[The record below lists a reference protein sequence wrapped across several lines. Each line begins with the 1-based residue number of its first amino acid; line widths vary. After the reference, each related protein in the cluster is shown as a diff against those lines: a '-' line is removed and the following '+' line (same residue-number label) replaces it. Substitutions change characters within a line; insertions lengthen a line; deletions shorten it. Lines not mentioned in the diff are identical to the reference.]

1 MTTDNDGL
9 EQESAVCAG
18 EPRPP
23 SRRAFLAT
31 AAAGVGA
38 LAAGGVGACAPDRQG
53 QGRVAGASSTG
64 TPDAGGG
71 IVVARGPIA
80 VEAGVGALRRGG
92 NAIDAAVAT
101 AFAQFITTPFSAG
114 VGGFGCM
121 VVYDARARRAV
132 SIDFHGRAGA
142 KATPDIYRS
151 ALEGRIYGHAD
162 RWKVR
167 GDINQVGYRS
177 VVTPGTV
184 AGLWEAWTRFGTRP
198 WAELVEPAIRLA
210 YDGFDIPRALASGFT
225 TRTTSSSG
233 VVPFFTKVRTTPASA
248 RIFLNDGVPWR
259 AGERLVQRDYA
270 RTLELIAEGG
280 ADAFYRGELA
290 ERIAADF
297 ERNGGLITLA
307 DLAEYAPD
315 VYEPVRGSYRSH
327 EVLSNALPGSGAQ
340 VIEILNLLEGY
351 DLPAL
356 RHGTADH
363 VELLGRAQILSFI
376 DRRQY
381 HGDPKFIDDP
391 TDILVSKDRAA
402 ELRAYIDRREL
413 PPDVVEEPPE
423 GPDTTHLSTADREGN
438 CVALTHTLGSAS
450 GVVTEGLGF
459 TWNNCMFQFNPVAGR
474 PNSIAPG
481 KARITGISPAIVLR
495 DGQPVLVTGAAGGT
509 RILGAVQHTISN
521 TVDFGMSALEAVSVP
536 RWHWE
541 DRLLELE
548 PQLYHHLREDLE
560 GRGLEVANDAFV
572 AQLHAVGIDPDT
584 GRLTGGPDPR
594 GWGGGSAIV

>member
-1 MTTDNDGL
+1 MKTDGTDL
-9 EQESAVCAG
+9 RPADARSAG
-18 EPRPP
+18 RQPDP

-38 LAAGGVGACAPDRQG
+38 VATGSLGACGPGGEEA
-53 QGRVAGASSTG
+53 AASAASTRASG
-64 TPDAGGG
+64 AGGG

-92 NAIDAAVAT
+92 NAIDAAIAT

-121 VVYDARARRAV
+121 VVYDARGRRAV
-132 SIDFHGRAGA
+132 SIDFHGRAGS

-167 GDINQVGYRS
+167 GDINQIGYRS
-177 VVTPGTV
+177 VVTPGTI
-184 AGLWEAWTRFGTRP
+184 AGLWEAWSRFGTRP

-210 YDGFDIPRALASGFT
+210 YDGFEIPRSLAGGFT
-225 TRTTSSSG
+225 TRTESSSG
-233 VVPFFTKVRTTPASA
+233 VVPFFTKVRTTDASA
-248 RIFLNDGVPWR
+248 RIFLNNGVPWR
-259 AGERLVQRDYA
+259 AGELLVQRDYA

-280 ADAFYRGELA
+280 ADVVYRGEIA

-297 ERNGGLITLA
+297 EKNGGLVTLA
-307 DLAEYAPD
+307 DLEAYTAD
-315 VYEPVRGSYRSH
+315 VYDPVRGTYRGH

-351 DLPAL
+351 DLPSL
-356 RHGTADH
+356 EHGKADH

-376 DRRQY
+376 DRRRY
-381 HGDPKFIDDP
+381 HGDPRFMDDP

-402 ELRAYIDRREL
+402 ELRAFIDRREL
-413 PPDVVEEPPE
+413 PPDIVEEPPE

-495 DGQPVLVTGAAGGT
+495 DGQPILVTGAAGGT

-521 TVDFGMSALEAVSVP
+521 TVDFDMSALEAVSAP

-541 DRLLELE
+541 DQLLELE
-548 PQLYHHLREDLE
+548 PQLYHHLKEELE
-560 GRGLEVANDAFV
+560 GRGLDVANDAFV

-584 GRLTGGPDPR
+584 GRLSGGPDPR
-594 GWGGGSAIV
+594 GWGGGSATA

>member
-1 MTTDNDGL
+1 MNTDGPETGSMGTSNPGR
-9 EQESAVCAG
+9 
-18 EPRPP
+18 RPAQ
-23 SRRAFLAT
+23 SRRAFIAT

-38 LAAGGVGACAPDRQG
+38 VASGSLAACGPGGEETA
-53 QGRVAGASSTG
+53 AGASDAEDT
-64 TPDAGGG
+64 DAGGG

-80 VEAGVGALRRGG
+80 VEAGVGALRGGG

-121 VVYDARARRAV
+121 VVYDARTRRAV
-132 SIDFHGRAGA
+132 SIDFHGRAGS

-167 GDINQVGYRS
+167 GDINQIGYRS
-177 VVTPGTV
+177 VVTPGTI
-184 AGLWEAWTRFGTRP
+184 AGLWEAWNRFGTRP

-210 YDGFDIPRALASGFT
+210 YDGFEIPRALAGGFT
-225 TRTTSSSG
+225 TRTESSSG
-233 VVPFFTKVRTTPASA
+233 VVPFFTKVQTTEASA
-248 RIFLNDGVPWR
+248 RIFLNNGVPWR
-259 AGERLVQRDYA
+259 AGELLVQRDYA
-270 RTLELIAEGG
+270 RTLELIAAGG
-280 ADAFYRGELA
+280 ADVVYRGEIA
-290 ERIAADF
+290 ERMAADF
-297 ERNGGLITLA
+297 ERNGGLVTLE
-307 DLAEYAPD
+307 DLEAYAAD
-315 VYEPVRGSYRSH
+315 VYDPVRGTYRGH

-351 DLPAL
+351 DLPSL
-356 RHGTADH
+356 EHGTADH

-376 DRRQY
+376 DRRRY
-381 HGDPKFIDDP
+381 HGDPRFIDDP

-402 ELRAYIDRREL
+402 ELRAFIDRREL

-495 DGQPVLVTGAAGGT
+495 DGQPILVTGAAGGT

-521 TVDFGMSALEAVSVP
+521 TVDFEMSALEAVSVP

-541 DRLLELE
+541 DQLLEME
-548 PQLYHHLREDLE
+548 PQLYHHLKEELE
-560 GRGLEVANDAFV
+560 GRGLDVANDAFV

-584 GRLTGGPDPR
+584 GRLTGGADPR
-594 GWGGGSAIV
+594 GWGGGSATG

>member
-1 MTTDNDGL
+1 MKTDGTDL
-9 EQESAVCAG
+9 RPADARSAG
-18 EPRPP
+18 RQPDP

-38 LAAGGVGACAPDRQG
+38 VATGSLGACGPGEEAA
-53 QGRVAGASSTG
+53 VLASSTRAPG
-64 TPDAGGG
+64 AGGG

-101 AFAQFITTPFSAG
+101 AFAQFVTTPFSAG

-121 VVYDARARRAV
+121 VVYDARGRRAV
-132 SIDFHGRAGA
+132 SIDFHGRAGS

-167 GDINQVGYRS
+167 GDINQIGYRS
-177 VVTPGTV
+177 VVTPGTI
-184 AGLWEAWTRFGTRP
+184 AGLWEAWSRFGTRP

-210 YDGFDIPRALASGFT
+210 YDGFDIPRSLAGGFT
-225 TRTTSSSG
+225 TRTESSSG
-233 VVPFFTKVRTTPASA
+233 VVPFFTKVQTSEPSA
-248 RIFLNDGVPWR
+248 RIFLNNGVPWR

-280 ADAFYRGELA
+280 ADVVYRGEIA

-297 ERNGGLITLA
+297 EKNGGLVTLA
-307 DLAEYAPD
+307 DLEAYTAD
-315 VYEPVRGSYRSH
+315 VCDPVRGTYRGH

-351 DLPAL
+351 DLPSL
-356 RHGTADH
+356 EHGRADH

-376 DRRQY
+376 DRRRY
-381 HGDPKFIDDP
+381 HGDPGFIDDP

-402 ELRAYIDRREL
+402 ELRGFIDRRDL

-495 DGQPVLVTGAAGGT
+495 DGQPILVTGAAGGT

-521 TVDFGMSALEAVSVP
+521 TVDFDMSALEAVSAP

-541 DRLLELE
+541 DQLLELE
-548 PQLYHHLREDLE
+548 PQLYHHLKEELE
-560 GRGLEVANDAFV
+560 GRGLDVANDAFV

-584 GRLTGGPDPR
+584 GRLSGGPDPR
-594 GWGGGSAIV
+594 GWGGGSATA

>member
-1 MTTDNDGL
+1 MKTDGTDL
-9 EQESAVCAG
+9 RPADARSAG
-18 EPRPP
+18 RQPDP

-38 LAAGGVGACAPDRQG
+38 VATGSLGACGPGEEAA
-53 QGRVAGASSTG
+53 VLASSTRAPG
-64 TPDAGGG
+64 AGGG

-121 VVYDARARRAV
+121 VVYDARGRRAV
-132 SIDFHGRAGA
+132 SIDFHGRAGG

-167 GDINQVGYRS
+167 GDINQIGYRS
-177 VVTPGTV
+177 VVTPGTI
-184 AGLWEAWTRFGTRP
+184 AGLWEAWSRFGTRP

-210 YDGFDIPRALASGFT
+210 YDGFEIPRALAGGFT
-225 TRTTSSSG
+225 TRTESSSG
-233 VVPFFTKVRTTPASA
+233 VVPFFTKVRTTDASA
-248 RIFLNDGVPWR
+248 RIFLNNGVPWR
-259 AGERLVQRDYA
+259 AGELLVQRDYA

-280 ADAFYRGELA
+280 ADVVYRGEIA

-297 ERNGGLITLA
+297 EKNEGLVTLA
-307 DLAEYAPD
+307 DLEAYTAD
-315 VYEPVRGSYRSH
+315 VYDPVRGTYRGH

-351 DLPAL
+351 DLPSL
-356 RHGTADH
+356 EHGRADH

-376 DRRQY
+376 DRRRY
-381 HGDPKFIDDP
+381 HGDPRFIDDP

-402 ELRAYIDRREL
+402 ELRAFIDRREL

-495 DGQPVLVTGAAGGT
+495 DGQPILVTGAAGGT

-521 TVDFGMSALEAVSVP
+521 TVDFDMSALEAVSAP

-541 DRLLELE
+541 DQLLEME
-548 PQLYHHLREDLE
+548 PQLYHHLKEELE
-560 GRGLEVANDAFV
+560 GRGLDVANDAFV

-594 GWGGGSAIV
+594 GWGGGSATV

>member
-1 MTTDNDGL
+1 MNTNDIELRSEEASNFGK
-9 EQESAVCAG
+9 
-18 EPRPP
+18 RPEP
-23 SRRAFLAT
+23 SRRAFLVT

-38 LAAGGVGACAPDRQG
+38 VASGSLAACGPDGGESAAGAPDAR
-53 QGRVAGASSTG
+53 AT
-64 TPDAGGG
+64 DAGGG

-121 VVYDARARRAV
+121 VVYDAGAGRAT
-132 SIDFHGRAGA
+132 SIDFHGRAGSR
-142 KATPDIYRS
+142 ATPDIYRS

-167 GDINQVGYRS
+167 GDINQIGYQS

-184 AGLWEAWTRFGTRP
+184 AGLWEAWSRFGTRP

-210 YDGFDIPRALASGFT
+210 YDGFDIPGALARGFT
-225 TRTTSSSG
+225 TRTESSSG
-233 VVPFFTKVRTTPASA
+233 VVPFFTKVQTTDASA
-248 RIFLNDGVPWR
+248 RIFLNNGVPWR
-259 AGERLVQRDYA
+259 AGERLVQPDYG
-270 RTLELIAEGG
+270 RTLELIAAGG
-280 ADAFYRGELA
+280 ADVVYRGEIA

-297 ERNGGLITLA
+297 ERNGGLITMA
-307 DLAEYAPD
+307 DLEAYAPD
-315 VYEPVRGSYRSH
+315 VYDPVHGTYRGH
-327 EVLSNALPGSGAQ
+327 EVFSNALPGSGAQ
-340 VIEILNLLEGY
+340 VIEILNLIEGY
-351 DLPAL
+351 DVPGLE
-356 RHGTADH
+356 HGKADH

-376 DRRQY
+376 DRRRY

-402 ELRAYIDRREL
+402 ELRGFIDRREL
-413 PPDVVEEPPE
+413 PADVVEEPPE
-423 GPDTTHLSTADREGN
+423 GPDTTHLSTADRAGN

-495 DGQPVLVTGAAGGT
+495 DGRPILVTGAAGGT

-541 DRLLELE
+541 DHLLEME
-548 PQLYHHLREDLE
+548 PQLYHHLREELE
-560 GRGLEVANDAFV
+560 GRGLDVANDAFV

-594 GWGGGSAIV
+594 GWGGGSATV

>member
-1 MTTDNDGL
+1 MNTDRSD
-9 EQESAVCAG
+9 S
-18 EPRPP
+18 RPADVQ
-23 SRRAFLAT
+23 SRRAFIAT

-38 LAAGGVGACAPDRQG
+38 VASGSLGACGPGGEGTAASASDDGAPNS
-53 QGRVAGASSTG
+53 GA
-64 TPDAGGG
+64 PDAGGG

-92 NAIDAAVAT
+92 NAIDAAIAT

-121 VVYDARARRAV
+121 VVYDANTRRAT
-132 SIDFHGRAGA
+132 SIDFHGRAGSR
-142 KATPDIYRS
+142 ATPDIYRS

-167 GDINQVGYRS
+167 GDINQIGYKS
-177 VVTPGTV
+177 VVTPGTI
-184 AGLWEAWTRFGTRP
+184 AGLWEAWSRFGTRP

-210 YDGFDIPRALASGFT
+210 YDGFEIPGALARGFT
-225 TRTTSSSG
+225 TRTESSSG
-233 VVPFFTKVRTTPASA
+233 VVPFFTKVRTTDASA

-259 AGERLVQRDYA
+259 AGERLVQRDYG

-280 ADAFYRGELA
+280 ADVVYRGEIA

-297 ERNGGLITLA
+297 ERNGGLLTMA
-307 DLAEYAPD
+307 DLEAYTPD
-315 VYEPVRGSYRSH
+315 VYDPVHGTYRGH
-327 EVLSNALPGSGAQ
+327 DVFSNALPGSGAQ

-351 DLPAL
+351 DVPGLE
-356 RHGTADH
+356 HGKAEH

-376 DRRQY
+376 DRRRY

-402 ELRAYIDRREL
+402 ELRDFIDRRQL

-423 GPDTTHLSTADREGN
+423 GPDTTHLSTADRAGS

-474 PNSIAPG
+474 PNSIEPG

-495 DGQPVLVTGAAGGT
+495 DGQPILVTGAAGGT

-541 DRLLELE
+541 DHLLELE
-548 PQLYHHLREDLE
+548 PQLYHHLKDELE

-572 AQLHAVGIDPDT
+572 AQLHAVGIDPES

-594 GWGGGSAIV
+594 GWGGGSATA

>member
-1 MTTDNDGL
+1 M
-9 EQESAVCAG
+9 
-18 EPRPP
+18 
-23 SRRAFLAT
+23 
-31 AAAGVGA
+31 
-38 LAAGGVGACAPDRQG
+38 
-53 QGRVAGASSTG
+53 
-64 TPDAGGG
+64 
-71 IVVARGPIA
+71 
-80 VEAGVGALRRGG
+80 EAGVGALRRGG

-121 VVYDARARRAV
+121 VVYDAGTGRAT
-132 SIDFHGRAGA
+132 SIDFHGRAGSR
-142 KATPDIYRS
+142 ATPDIYRS

-167 GDINQVGYRS
+167 GDINQIGYQS

-184 AGLWEAWTRFGTRP
+184 AGLWEAWSRFGTRP

-210 YDGFDIPRALASGFT
+210 YDGFEIPGALARGFT
-225 TRTTSSSG
+225 TRTESSSG
-233 VVPFFTKVRTTPASA
+233 VVPFFTKVRTTDASA
-248 RIFLNDGVPWR
+248 RIFLNNGVPWR
-259 AGERLVQRDYA
+259 AGERLVQPDYG
-270 RTLELIAEGG
+270 RTLELIAAGG
-280 ADAFYRGELA
+280 ADVVYRGEIA

-297 ERNGGLITLA
+297 ERNGGLLTMA
-307 DLAEYAPD
+307 DLEAYAPD
-315 VYEPVRGSYRSH
+315 VYDPVHGTYRGH
-327 EVLSNALPGSGAQ
+327 DVFSNALPGSGAQ

-351 DLPAL
+351 DVPGLE
-356 RHGTADH
+356 HGKADH

-376 DRRQY
+376 DRRRY

-402 ELRAYIDRREL
+402 ELRGFIDRREL
-413 PPDVVEEPPE
+413 PPDVVEEPAE
-423 GPDTTHLSTADREGN
+423 GLDTTHLSTADRAGN

-495 DGQPVLVTGAAGGT
+495 DGQPILVTGAAGGT

-541 DRLLELE
+541 DHLLELE
-548 PQLYHHLREDLE
+548 PQLYHHLKEELE
-560 GRGLEVANDAFV
+560 GRGLDVANDAFV

-594 GWGGGSAIV
+594 GWGGGSATA